1 MDHSTQPHSTHSCV
15 QCGEAATSVCAACRD
30 SPGGEN
36 EQVNS
41 TWYCGV
47 QCQTDAWSDHKSRC
61 KALAARKTLYRAAD
75 TAQALFY
82 VFREIA
88 FDKLVIKAER
98 EEGQVRLFEGLYQ
111 DEVLVPFPNSLITDA
126 NEKKAVLSYLSCSDT
141 CGYMDVLLKI
151 MLGEI
156 SFKLKAQ
163 HPLKIRMIYVLEDT
177 YDYQHDA
184 LKVRLK
190 DGSSYV
196 IDLAGAQYGHSLP
209 VMRYDTY
216 LKTMARDT
224 SSPIEQPLG
233 LQRAQAV
240 LRCTPQIARDP
251 RYTHN
256 TDIPKANE
264 QLYQAFNQ
272 FLDSWQ
278 KNKMPLKTMLKLQE
292 TEYLNNQQ
300 HLLESARTVLQ
311 GAADKHLAG
320 IKARKPPHGPSKAP
334 SPYPCQ
340 I

>member
-1 MDHSTQPHSTHSCV
+1 
-15 QCGEAATSVCAACRD
+15 
-30 SPGGEN
+30 
-36 EQVNS
+36 
-41 TWYCGV
+41 
-47 QCQTDAWSDHKSRC
+47 TDAWSDHKSHC

-82 VFREIA
+82 VYREIA
-88 FDKLVIKAER
+88 FDKLVIKVER

-111 DEVLVPFPNSLITDA
+111 DEIASSPSKGISSKFT
-126 NEKKAVLSYLSCSDT
+126 
-141 CGYMDVLLKI
+141 
-151 MLGEI
+151 EI

-163 HPLKIRMIYVLEDT
+163 HPLKLRMIDVLKEDT

-196 IDLAGAQYGHSLP
+196 IDLARAQYGHHVP
-209 VMRYDTY
+209 VMQYDTY
-216 LKTMARDT
+216 LKTMARDP

-233 LQRAQAV
+233 LLRAQAV

-251 RYTHN
+251 RTQIYRKPTSN
-256 TDIPKANE
+256 FIKPSTN
-264 QLYQAFNQ
+264 
-272 FLDSWQ
+272 FLTAGK

-311 GAADKHLAG
+311 GVADKHLAW
-320 IKARKPPHGPSKAP
+320 IKARKPPHGPPKALTP
-334 SPYPCQ
+334 VPMPDLKTRGRTFEENYAELLRSAPVKGHRVFD
-340 I
+340 ISGMDF